1 MLTQKQYK
9 LLMFINKV
17 IKETGCPPSFDEMKD
32 AIGLKSKSGIHNM
45 IEALCERNF
54 IKRLPHK
61 ARALEIVRMP
71 KLKPSSVIEEER
83 KREQAIQNGMIEIP
97 FYGQV
102 AAGLPID
109 AIADENEKIFV
120 PFDMVSRGSHY
131 ALHVSGD
138 STKEAGI
145 LNGDDVIIKKT
156 ETAENGDIVV
166 ALVDDDVATLK
177 KFKREKDTVM
187 LIPFNENYDVQKY
200 LASRVKIQGKLAG
213 LIRKYA

>member
-9 LLMFINKV
+9 LLMFINKI

-32 AIGLKSKSGIHNM
+32 AVGLKSKSGIHNM

-61 ARALEIVRMP
+61 ARALEIVRLP
-71 KLKPSSVIEEER
+71 KLKPSSVIEEEK
-83 KREQAIQNGMIEIP
+83 KREQAIQNGMVEIP
-97 FYGQV
+97 LYGKV

-138 STKEAGI
+138 SMKEAGI
-145 LNGDDVIIKKT
+145 LNGDVVIIKKT

>member
-83 KREQAIQNGMIEIP
+83 KR
-97 FYGQV
+97 
-102 AAGLPID
+102 
-109 AIADENEKIFV
+109 
-120 PFDMVSRGSHY
+120 
-131 ALHVSGD
+131 
-138 STKEAGI
+138 
-145 LNGDDVIIKKT
+145 
-156 ETAENGDIVV
+156 
-166 ALVDDDVATLK
+166 
-177 KFKREKDTVM
+177 
-187 LIPFNENYDVQKY
+187 
-200 LASRVKIQGKLAG
+200 
-213 LIRKYA
+213 